1 MTTLSRDYCLDTSM
15 TFNYSTEELELEV
28 KDEDAQLRELEVV
41 AKSIQSQR
49 IELESSGAVSRQD
62 ALALESLVPGS
73 LPERYRPATFTL
85 QPSPTNLQ
93 VALEAN
99 DTAGRNIVARF
110 FIAAWALL
118 VKIGKWVVDL
128 FRGTKD
134 LDKDVATASAQ
145 AITVSKIVAEVAASN
160 PLLENTD
167 IERLIED
174 SLIDQ
179 VRPHLSLLNVY
190 LYDPKLENEQS
201 VAYYRFIDEASEA
214 IVGRALGHKGVVDDA
229 NLYLDGIERVFK
241 GAGNATVEPPA
252 LLWRVVAAYTK
263 LMSSGGR
270 PTGNRLQ
277 AALSKSLTSGFAS
290 VQPQN
295 PEYIKNRDEAYNV
308 IAYLVRSGFEDD
320 PKLNPSMLQTSTWLN
335 PSNVELL
342 EGLCRRG
349 LVSLRVD
356 PEFGSKLD
364 TLTKRL
370 EGFKNQS
377 LKALDNLSDEVIEA
391 LRNDLKAVQNE
402 FVVLS
407 KIVAV
412 FREQQERNIRLMVA
426 IERGMTRV
434 IAEIYKVA
442 PKELH
447 TRLQAIT
454 EAHKKAHAGLVKRL
468 TDKGVM

>member
-1 MTTLSRDYCLDTSM
+1 MTTLSRDYGLDAAL

-28 KDEDAQLRELEVV
+28 KDEGAQLRELEVV

-201 VAYYRFIDEASEA
+201 VA
-214 IVGRALGHKGVVDDA
+214 
-229 NLYLDGIERVFK
+229 
-241 GAGNATVEPPA
+241 
-252 LLWRVVAAYTK
+252 
-263 LMSSGGR
+263 
-270 PTGNRLQ
+270 
-277 AALSKSLTSGFAS
+277 
-290 VQPQN
+290 
-295 PEYIKNRDEAYNV
+295 
-308 IAYLVRSGFEDD
+308 
-320 PKLNPSMLQTSTWLN
+320 
-335 PSNVELL
+335 
-342 EGLCRRG
+342 
-349 LVSLRVD
+349 
-356 PEFGSKLD
+356 
-364 TLTKRL
+364 
-370 EGFKNQS
+370 
-377 LKALDNLSDEVIEA
+377 
-391 LRNDLKAVQNE
+391 
-402 FVVLS
+402 
-407 KIVAV
+407 
-412 FREQQERNIRLMVA
+412 
-426 IERGMTRV
+426 
-434 IAEIYKVA
+434 
-442 PKELH
+442 
-447 TRLQAIT
+447 
-454 EAHKKAHAGLVKRL
+454 
-468 TDKGVM
+468 

>member
-1 MTTLSRDYCLDTSM
+1 MTTLSRDYCLDTGM
-15 TFNYSTEELELEV
+15 AFNYSTEELELEV
-28 KDEDAQLRELEVV
+28 ADEGSQLRELEIV
-41 AKSIQSQR
+41 ANSIQSQR
-49 IELESSGAVSRQD
+49 IELESSGVVSRQD
-62 ALALESLVPGS
+62 ALALESLAPGS

-99 DTAGRNIVARF
+99 DGANRNIVVRF
-110 FIAAWALL
+110 FVAAWALL
-118 VKIGKWVVDL
+118 VKIGKWIVDL

-134 LDKDVATASAQ
+134 LDKDVAVASAQ
-145 AITVSKIVAEVAASN
+145 AITVSKIVAEVASSN
-160 PLLENTD
+160 PVLENTD
-167 IERLIED
+167 IEKLIED

-201 VAYYRFIDEASEA
+201 IAYCGFIDEVTEA
-214 IVGRALGHKGVVDDA
+214 IVGRTLGHKGVIDDA
-229 NLYLDGIERVFK
+229 NVYLDGIDRVFK
-241 GAGNATVEPPA
+241 GAGNATLQPPA
-252 LLWRVVAAYTK
+252 LLFRVVAAYNK
-263 LMSSGGR
+263 LMSSAGR
-270 PTGNRLQ
+270 PTGNRIQ

-295 PEYIKNRDEAYNV
+295 PDYIKGRDEAYNT

-320 PKLNPSMLQTSTWLN
+320 PKLNPSMLQASTWLN
-335 PSNVELL
+335 PGNVELL

-349 LVSLRVD
+349 LAVLRID
-356 PEFGSKLD
+356 PDYGSKIEA
-364 TLTKRL
+364 LTKRL
-370 EGFKNQS
+370 ESFKNQS
-377 LKALDNLSDEVIEA
+377 LKALDNLSDDVIEA
-391 LRNDLKAVQNE
+391 LRNDIKAVHNE

-407 KIVAV
+407 KTVAV
-412 FREQQERNIRLMVA
+412 LREQQERNIRLMVA

-447 TRLQAIT
+447 SRLQAIT
-454 EAHKKAHAGLVKRL
+454 DAHKKAHAGLVKRL
-468 TDKGVM
+468 TDKGAM